1 MIRGWCIL
9 ELLRSLCGLATAV
22 CDRPSPQHRFRPRS
36 PGFGDPPE
44 CGEPEAIALWD
55 SLVQVSA
62 DVSSERAGLLRGEKY
77 VSTLTNFGTEYVM
90 DMTIAGHTL
99 QAIPDTG
106 SFDIVIPRAAALP
119 CAEPSCRVDS
129 SEVYLKYGSG
139 EVWAYT
145 ANADVSIGT
154 LSSSNQSF
162 LLGHRT
168 TIEDIGET
176 FEVVAG
182 IGPPTG
188 GHELLVQL
196 GVQYV
201 SACLPLQGSG
211 KLIWNDTPRGTSMPI
226 AGKHH
231 WAVQMTTA
239 MLEGPGGTHPLGCNG
254 MGCAAI
260 MDTGTSL
267 ISAPSSVL
275 TEIEK
280 GLNKLGGDCD
290 HIDQVA
296 SIKFKLGGHEVK
308 LPPESFIGYINNG
321 FHVEC
326 GILIM
331 DSGEIDTDMGHLWI
345 LGMPFFSAYHTTFD
359 LGSPGGTDKANM
371 RIHMTPTGGSCA
383 PNSRTSEGGKKLREI
398 DWKKVRTPAWLR
410 SAKQEAT
417 RGNFT
422 LAL

>member
-1 MIRGWCIL
+1 
-9 ELLRSLCGLATAV
+9 
-22 CDRPSPQHRFRPRS
+22 
-36 PGFGDPPE
+36 
-44 CGEPEAIALWD
+44 
-55 SLVQVSA
+55 
-62 DVSSERAGLLRGEKY
+62 LLRGEKY
-77 VSTLTNFGTEYVM
+77 VSTLKNYGTEYVM
-90 DMTIAGHTL
+90 DMTIGGHTL

-106 SFDIVIPRAAALP
+106 SFDIVVPRAAALP
-119 CAEPSCRVDS
+119 CAEPSCTVDS
-129 SEVYLKYGSG
+129 AEVYLKYGSG

-145 ANADVSIGT
+145 AKADVSIGT
-154 LSSSNQSF
+154 MSSSNQSF

-168 TIEDIGET
+168 TIEDIGDT

-211 KLIWNDTPRGTSMPI
+211 KLIWNDTPRGVSIPI

-239 MLEGPGGTHPLGCNG
+239 MLEGPGGTHHLGCNSP
-254 MGCAAI
+254 GCAAI

-267 ISAPSSVL
+267 ISAPSSVI

-280 GLNKLGGDCD
+280 GLNMLGGDCD

-296 SIKFKLGGHEVK
+296 SIKFKLGGHEVE
-308 LPPESFIGYINNG
+308 LPPESFVGYVDNG
-321 FHVEC
+321 LYVEC

-331 DSGEIDTDMGHLWI
+331 DSGDIDTDMGHLWI

-359 LGSPGGTDKANM
+359 LGSPGGTEKANM
-371 RIHMTPTGGSCA
+371 RIHMAPTGGSCG
-383 PNSRTSEGGKKLREI
+383 PSSRTSGEGGKKLRQI
-398 DWKKVRTPAWLR
+398 DWKKVRMPAWLR

-417 RGNFT
+417 RSNFT
-422 LAL
+422 FAL